1 MSDQKVLHEINRLLD
16 TLDAWR
22 RRAPAAGG
30 HPGATAANV
39 GAAGPP
45 GTAPGSP
52 AAAAHSP
59 APPADDLDSRRSA
72 LAALEEEVRACTK
85 CPLHEGRTHAVPG
98 MGVLDPLVMVIG
110 EGPGADEDRQGL
122 PFVGRAGQYL
132 DKWLAALELS
142 RDRDVYI
149 ANIVK
154 CRPPG
159 NRDPQTGEIEA
170 CTPYLARQIDIVRPR
185 TILALGRFAGAW
197 LSGRGDS
204 LGRLRGR
211 TFDFRGV
218 PVVVT
223 YHPSGV
229 LRNPEYRRPVWEDLR
244 RLREIYAAAG
254 R

>member
-22 RRAPAAGG
+22 RRAPAADANSAAARDAG
-30 HPGATAANV
+30 TASTSA
-39 GAAGPP
+39 
-45 GTAPGSP
+45 TAPGSP
-52 AAAAHSP
+52 AP
-59 APPADDLDSRRSA
+59 APPVDDLDSRRAA
-72 LAALEEEVRACTK
+72 LAELEEEVRACTK
-85 CPLHEGRTHAVPG
+85 CPLHEGRANAVPG

-170 CTPYLARQIDIVRPR
+170 CTPYLARQIDIIRPQ
-185 TILALGRFAGAW
+185 TILALGRFAASW
-197 LSGRGDS
+197 LTGLTDS
-204 LGRLRGR
+204 LGRMRGR

-218 PVVVT
+218 PVIVT

-244 RLREIYAAAG
+244 RLREMYAAAG